1 MEGIMVIVRPKN
13 QNQKEAIV
21 LKEIINENASEEMT
35 LEKEKEETPN
45 NKETTEVEYGVCIDI
60 GTTTIVLYLWDLLQK
75 ELIATITAT
84 NPQTTYG
91 ADVMMRIMH
100 AGRGLAEKLQQ
111 MVFDCIEEML
121 DEIVAKEKLSEWKDA
136 NLKKMMIVGNTTMCH
151 LFLGKSVEGLA
162 GAPFTPAY
170 QGNYQCLGK
179 EINWNRF
186 AEATVTVLSGIAAH
200 VGSDALAVAGMLD
213 LGEKNRIELAIDL
226 GTNAEMILNHRGRL
240 FCCSAAAGPALEG
253 KGIACGMRG
262 EEGAIAGVKFAPGTG
277 NMILETI
284 GGAAPKG
291 ICGTGLI
298 DLLYELKRNGF
309 ISTEGYLLSKE
320 EAEEKNTSTLVECLC
335 RVQEEN
341 SFTLFRE
348 ETGKEIYLEQ
358 KGIRQIQLMK
368 GAIYG
373 GIKCLL
379 KQANLELEQID
390 CLYVAG
396 TFGSNLSL
404 KHAIN
409 IGLLPELPIEK
420 ISLVG
425 NCAGKG
431 GSKALLSDTFCQKL
445 EKSAKK
451 IEHIELAEDKYF
463 QKEFL
468 RGMNF

>member
-1 MEGIMVIVRPKN
+1 MEGIMVIVRAKN
-13 QNQKEAIV
+13 QNQKETIV
-21 LKEIINENASEEMT
+21 LKEIIKEIPSEEMA
-35 LEKEKEETPN
+35 EVKE
-45 NKETTEVEYGVCIDI
+45 NKDALNSKGTTGVEYGVCIDI
-60 GTTTIVLYLWDLLQK
+60 GTTTIVLYLWNLPRK
-75 ELIATITAT
+75 ELIGTITAT
-84 NPQTTYG
+84 NPQTSYG

-111 MVFDCIEEML
+111 MVFDTIEEMM
-121 DEIVAKEKLSEWKDA
+121 DEIVAKEKLPEWKDTD
-136 NLKKMMIVGNTTMCH
+136 LKKMMIVGNTTMCH

-170 QGNYQCLGK
+170 HGNYQCLGK

-186 AEATVTVLSGIAAH
+186 AEAEVTVLSGIAAH

-213 LGEKNRIELAIDL
+213 LGEKKKIELAIDL
-226 GTNAEMILNHRGRL
+226 GTNAEIILNHCGRL

-284 GGAAPKG
+284 GGGVPNG

-298 DLLYELKRNGF
+298 DLLYELKRNGL
-309 ISTEGYLLSKE
+309 ISSEGYLLSKE
-320 EAEEKNTSTLVECLC
+320 EAEENGKSTFVEYLC
-335 RVQEEN
+335 GMQEEN
-341 SFTLFRE
+341 SFILFRG
-348 ETGKEIYLEQ
+348 ETEKEIYLEQ

-368 GAIYG
+368 GAICG

-379 KQANLELEQID
+379 KHANLKLAQID
-390 CLYVAG
+390 HLYVAG

-431 GSKALLSDTFCQKL
+431 GSRALLSDTFCQKL
-445 EKSAKK
+445 EKTAKK
-451 IEHIELAEDKYF
+451 IEHIELAEDEYF

-468 RGMNF
+468 QGMNF